1 MNAYDIFIIV
11 CTAFCVWGAVK
22 INQLRGEKDDALQ
35 LLWDCRNKAH
45 AWDKLFEMVKND
57 TDTVNVI
64 SGDDLVMIQRSMSGS
79 GYWLIMT
86 NTSDQTI
93 AGRTPEETFE
103 RYIRGR
109 S

>member
-1 MNAYDIFIIV
+1 MSASAIFLV
-11 CTAFCVWGAVK
+11 VSFFAAFFVVFFLA
-22 INQLRGEKDDALQ
+22 QDDTLR
-35 LLWDCRNKAH
+35 LLWDCSNKAH